1 MKYPEVVITAFA
13 RTAIGSFGGGLAGVP
28 VTRLGA
34 TAVRAAVER
43 SGLSPD
49 QVDEVIM
56 GNVLT
61 AGVGQAPA
69 RQAAI
74 YAGLPDTI
82 ETFTVNKV
90 CGSGLKAVMLA
101 DQAIR
106 AGDAT
111 VIIAG
116 GMEAMSN
123 VPYYLDGARQ
133 GLKIGHKEIRDGM
146 LHDGLWDVYND
157 QHMGS
162 CGDLCA
168 RERNFSREAQDD
180 YAARSYRLALKAQEE
195 GAFDA
200 EIVPLEVPQRKGDPI
215 LFNRDE
221 DPAAI
226 DFEKLPKLRPAF
238 GQDGTVTA
246 ANASN
251 LNDGAAALA
260 VMSRSR
266 ADELGIAPLARIV
279 GQASG
284 AHAPEWFTTAPA
296 KAINKVLD
304 KCGLTVADIDLF
316 EINEAFAVVA
326 LAAIDELSLDP
337 EKVNVHGGAVALG
350 HPIGASGARILVTL
364 LSALQQRDARW
375 GLAAICIG
383 GGEAAAVIVERIQA
397 S

>member
-1 MKYPEVVITAFA
+1 MEYPEVVITSFA
-13 RTAIGSFGGGLAGVP
+13 RTPIGSFGGTLSGMP
-28 VTRLGA
+28 VTRIGA
-34 TAVRAAVER
+34 VAVKAAIER
-43 SGLSPD
+43 SQLIGD

-56 GNVLT
+56 GNVLS

-74 YAGLPDTI
+74 FAGLPNTV

-106 AGDAT
+106 AGDAEI
-111 VIIAG
+111 VIAG

-123 VPYYLDGARQ
+123 VPYYLEGARSGMKFGHGKTVD
-133 GLKIGHKEIRDGM
+133 GL

-157 QHMGS
+157 MGMGS

-168 RERNFSREAQDD
+168 REKNFSREQQDA
-180 YAARSYRLALKAQEE
+180 YATKSYRRALKAQEE
-195 GAFDA
+195 GLFAA
-200 EIVPLEVPQRKGDPI
+200 EIVSVEVPQRKGDPKI
-215 LFNRDE
+215 FDQDE
-221 DPAAI
+221 DPAKVNFDKI
-226 DFEKLPKLRPAF
+226 SKLRPAF
-238 GQDGTVTA
+238 DKDGTVTA

-266 ADELGIAPLARIV
+266 ADDLGIKPVARIM
-279 GQASG
+279 GQASA
-284 AHAPEWFTTAPA
+284 AHAPEWFTTAPSQ
-296 KAINKVLD
+296 AITKVLE
-304 KCGLTVADIDLF
+304 KTGLTLADIDLF

-326 LAAIDELSLDP
+326 LAAIDELGLDAG
-337 EKVNVHGGAVALG
+337 KVNVNGGAVALG
-350 HPIGASGARILVTL
+350 HPLGASGARILVTL
-364 LSALQQRDARW
+364 LSAMEQRSARR

-383 GGEAAAVIVERIQA
+383 GGEAAAVIVERP
-397 S
+397 

>member
-1 MKYPEVVITAFA
+1 
-13 RTAIGSFGGGLAGVP
+13 
-28 VTRLGA
+28 
-34 TAVRAAVER
+34 
-43 SGLSPD
+43 
-49 QVDEVIM
+49 
-56 GNVLT
+56 
-61 AGVGQAPA
+61 
-69 RQAAI
+69 
-74 YAGLPDTI
+74 
-82 ETFTVNKV
+82 
-90 CGSGLKAVMLA
+90 
-101 DQAIR
+101 
-106 AGDAT
+106 
-111 VIIAG
+111 
-116 GMEAMSN
+116 MEAMSN

-180 YAARSYRLALKAQEE
+180 YAARSYRRALKAQKD

-364 LSALQQRDARW
+364 LSAMQQREARR

-383 GGEAAAVIVERIQA
+383 GGEAAAVIVERFQA

>member
-1 MKYPEVVITAFA
+1 
-13 RTAIGSFGGGLAGVP
+13 
-28 VTRLGA
+28 
-34 TAVRAAVER
+34 
-43 SGLSPD
+43 
-49 QVDEVIM
+49 
-56 GNVLT
+56 
-61 AGVGQAPA
+61 
-69 RQAAI
+69 
-74 YAGLPDTI
+74 
-82 ETFTVNKV
+82 
-90 CGSGLKAVMLA
+90 
-101 DQAIR
+101 
-106 AGDAT
+106 
-111 VIIAG
+111 
-116 GMEAMSN
+116 MEAMSN

-180 YAARSYRLALKAQEE
+180 YAARSYRRALKAQKD

-364 LSALQQRDARW
+364 LSAMQQRDARR